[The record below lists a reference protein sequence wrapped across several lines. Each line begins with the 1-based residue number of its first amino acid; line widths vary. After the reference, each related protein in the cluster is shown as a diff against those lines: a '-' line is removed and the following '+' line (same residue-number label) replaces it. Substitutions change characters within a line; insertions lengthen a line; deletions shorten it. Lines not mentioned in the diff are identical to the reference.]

1 MNKNDKMVEWFK
13 ERQGKVTYSMINRTG
28 SKSYDCS
35 SAVYYAVCEALGLKV
50 EYPKNTATLPEWLLR
65 NGFERIAVNSEWTA
79 ERGDI
84 VIWSKR
90 KGVAGAEA
98 HTGIFTDNSHIIH
111 CNYNANGIS
120 ENTEN
125 SLSSLYNWYYEVFRL
140 NDNAP
145 TWQSN
150 TTGWWYEYSD
160 GSYPQSEW
168 EKIDN
173 EWYYFDEKGYAYQN
187 KWLNYE
193 NNWYYFD
200 NSCKMCFGKWK
211 YIQETWYYFDDDGI
225 TYQNKWLKYKDK
237 WYYFDNNCKMLKD
250 TFFNIGNERFYVN
263 SEGICELS
271 YTKKINNKTYAFDE
285 RGALI
290 VNKKINEKGE
300 IE

>member
-35 SAVYYAVCEALGLKV
+35 SAVYYAVCEALGLKA
-50 EYPKNTATLPEWLLR
+50 EYPKNTASLPEWLLR

-160 GSYPQSEW
+160 GSYPKDKW
-168 EKIDN
+168 EKIDD
-173 EWYYFDEKGYAYQN
+173 EWYYFDERGYAYQN
-187 KWLNYE
+187 KWL
-193 NNWYYFD
+193 
-200 NSCKMCFGKWK
+200 
-211 YIQETWYYFDDDGI
+211 
-225 TYQNKWLKYKDK
+225 KYKEK
-237 WYYFDNNCKMLKD
+237 WYYFDNECKMLKD
-250 TFFNIGNERFYVN
+250 TFFNAGNERFYVN
-263 SEGICELS
+263 SEGICDLS
-271 YTKKINNKTYAFDE
+271 YTKKINGKTYAFDE

-290 VNKKINEKGE
+290 TSKVINEKGE